1 MKEVLIKIEDYFYR
15 LGKID
20 ILKNISLTVQEGEY
34 VSVVGPNG
42 AGKTTLLKCLNRIY
56 TGGKGVIEIAGRP
69 LRAYSQRELARIMS
83 YVPQVNGGILPF
95 SVYEF
100 VLMGRYPYLG
110 PFSSTRPEDRYA
122 VDQALDM
129 TGLAGLGDRLLD
141 SLSGGER
148 QKVFIAAALAQGTKI
163 LLLDEPATFLDPR
176 HQVEINIILQRVNQ
190 ESGVTIITVTHDIN
204 TAFCWSEKVLALKDG
219 EVAYCGPTREIIEKN
234 LLAEIYG
241 ISFRLIEQ
249 PDSKIPLVVPQVA
262 E

>member
-1 MKEVLIKIEDYFYR
+1 MKEVLIKIEDYSYR
-15 LGKID
+15 LGKVE
-20 ILKNISLTVQEGEY
+20 ILKNISLTVREGEY

-56 TGGKGVIEIAGRP
+56 TGGKGAIEVAGRP

-83 YVPQVNGGILPF
+83 YVPQVNGGVLPF

-110 PFSSTRPEDRYA
+110 PFSSTRPEDKDA
-122 VDQALDM
+122 VDLALDM
-129 TGLAGLGDRLLD
+129 TGLAGLEDRFLD

-148 QKVFIAAALAQGTKI
+148 QKVFIAAALAQGTKL

-176 HQVEINIILQRVNQ
+176 HQVEINLILKKVNR

-204 TAFCWSEKVLALKDG
+204 TAFSWSEKILALKDG
-219 EVAYCGPTREIIEKN
+219 EVAFCGPASEIIDKKI
-234 LLAEIYG
+234 LAEIYG
-241 ISFRLIEQ
+241 ISFRLVEQ
-249 PDSKIPLVVPQVA
+249 PDSETPLVMPEVA

>member
-1 MKEVLIKIEDYFYR
+1 MKEVLIKIENYFFR
-15 LGKID
+15 LGKVQ
-20 ILKNISLTVQEGEY
+20 ILKDISLTVREGEY

-56 TGGKGVIEIAGRP
+56 TGGKGTIEIAGRP

-83 YVPQVNGGILPF
+83 YVPQVNGGILPY
-95 SVYEF
+95 SVNEF

-110 PFSSTRPEDRYA
+110 PFSSTRPEDREA
-122 VDQALDM
+122 VDRALDM
-129 TGLAGLGDRLLD
+129 TGLAGLGDRFLD

-148 QKVFIAAALAQGTKI
+148 QKVFVAAALAQGAKI

-176 HQVEINIILQRVNQ
+176 HQVEINLILKRVNR
-190 ESGVTIITVTHDIN
+190 ESGVTIISVTHDIN
-204 TAFCWSEKVLALKDG
+204 TAFAWSEKVLALKNG
-219 EVAYCGPTREIIEKN
+219 EAVYCGPTNEIIEKN

-241 ISFRLIEQ
+241 ISFRLVAQ
-249 PDSKIPLVVPQVA
+249 PGSEIPLVIPEVA